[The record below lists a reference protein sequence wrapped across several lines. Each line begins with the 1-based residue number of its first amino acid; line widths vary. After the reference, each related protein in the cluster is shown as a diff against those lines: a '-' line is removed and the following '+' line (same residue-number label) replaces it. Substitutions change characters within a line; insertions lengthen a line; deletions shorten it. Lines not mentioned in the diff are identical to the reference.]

1 MTVLLLISLSYV
13 VLLLLHIKLLTKMC
27 PVSGLVQFLI
37 VLVTVLLV
45 CHAVIVNSCKVK
57 FKPNATK
64 IHMYDSVQVQYEIK
78 VIADQGSEFILFSE
92 NDNIASL
99 DKEYLISSSNNY
111 KGSFNITGN
120 FLGKTVV
127 SCRKKI
133 QGTKTPNSSMDVIVV
148 RKKRF
153 IDKMFTGSVATL
165 ISILYINFGCAL
177 DWKELKTILK
187 KPIGPAIGLFG
198 HFVVMPLL
206 SYTLGVIL
214 FPNTPEMQLGLFF
227 TGVSPA
233 GGASNVWAVLLEGNI
248 SLSITMTA
256 ASTIAA
262 FAFMP
267 LWIFTLGRVI
277 FDNAQLKVPYV
288 EIMTYVV
295 ALVVPLSIGCL
306 IQRYLKKVSHFL
318 VKIMKGFSALL
329 ILFIIIFAIVT
340 NAYIFKLF
348 SWQIIVAGM
357 GIPWIGYLAGF
368 LMAKLLR
375 QNPID
380 SLTVAIEVGI
390 QNTGIAIFL
399 LNFALIQP
407 EADLTTVAPVSVAV
421 LTPFP
426 LLFLF
431 IIKKL
436 KAQFYHSHSKL
447 SQEDNVK
454 VDNNNSTENISN
466 NSELRTVY

>member
-1 MTVLLLISLSYV
+1 MSLCRRY
-13 VLLLLHIKLLTKMC
+13 KLRIMC
-27 PVSGLVQFLI
+27 PISGLVQFLI

-45 CHAVIVNSCKVK
+45 CHAVIVKSCKVT
-57 FKPNATK
+57 FKPNSTK
-64 IHMYDSVQVQYEIK
+64 IHMYDSVQVAYNVDK
-78 VIADQGSEFILFSE
+78 DQGGEYILFSE
-92 NDNIASL
+92 DDNIASL
-99 DKEYLISSSNNY
+99 DKEYLISTIYDNW

-120 FLGKTVV
+120 FLGKTRV

-133 QGTKTPNSSMDVIVV
+133 EGTKTPNSSMDVIVI

-187 KPIGPAIGLFG
+187 RPIGPAIGLFG
-198 HFVVMPLL
+198 HFVIMPLL
-206 SYTLGVIL
+206 SYTLGVLL
-214 FPNTPEMQLGLFF
+214 FPTSPEMQLGLFF

-277 FDNAQLKVPYV
+277 FQNANLKVPYV

-295 ALVVPLSIGCL
+295 ALVVPLAIGYL
-306 IQRYLKKVSHFL
+306 IQRYLKKVSYFL

-368 LMAKLLR
+368 LIAKLLR
-375 QNPID
+375 QNPVD

-399 LNFALIQP
+399 LKFALTQP

-426 LLFLF
+426 LLLLF

-447 SQEDNVK
+447 SQEDIVK

-466 NSELRTVY
+466 NSELKTVY